1 MQDWRNRLRWV
12 MLVRDERP
20 GMSVHLLIRQ
30 RHNSTPTPFVTPRE
44 LLEKVETFQNMLVSY
59 ATGGGGDDLEY
70 RVLREEL
77 MAESTLADVLPRFVR
92 TCRDLPQF
100 WAYIKTKFV
109 HYQERRQFLW
119 DEFRPALEKFEKQ
132 AQQPG
137 QEEVSETLVRFDQAS
152 VHSVWTRALDRRTTD
167 PEGAITL
174 ARTLLETVCKHI
186 LDASGV
192 QYADEA
198 DLPKLY
204 RLTATK
210 LNLAPDQPSE
220 QVFKQVLGGCSAVV
234 EGLGAVRNKLS
245 DSHGKGKAA
254 VKPSARH
261 AQLAVNLA
269 GAMATF
275 LVESFEARKGA
286 A

>member
-1 MQDWRNRLRWV
+1 V
-12 MLVRDERP
+12 I
-20 GMSVHLLIRQ
+20 S
-30 RHNSTPTPFVTPRE
+30 RE
-44 LLEKVETFQNMLVSY
+44 LLEKVETLQNMLVSY
-59 ATGGGGDDLEY
+59 ATGGGADDLEY

-77 MAESTLADVLPRFVR
+77 TKDPTLAELLPRFVR
-92 TCRDLPQF
+92 TSRDLSQF
-100 WAYIKTKFV
+100 WAFIKGKFA

-119 DEFRPALEKFEKQ
+119 DEFRPVLERVEKDV
-132 AQQPG
+132 QQPG
-137 QEEVSETLVRFDQAS
+137 QEEVSETLVRFDQGS
-152 VHSVWTRALDRRTTD
+152 VHTIWTRALERRTAD

-186 LDASGV
+186 LDASSV
-192 QYADEA
+192 SYADDV

-204 RLTATK
+204 KLTATK
-210 LNLAPDQPSE
+210 LNLAPDQHSE
-220 QVFKQVLGGCSAVV
+220 QVFKQILGGCSAVV

-245 DSHGKGKAA
+245 DSHGKGRTA

-269 GAMATF
+269 GGMATF
-275 LVESFEARKGA
+275 LVASYEARKGA